1 MRPGANRVG
10 KRSAKSLVTSVGPEA
25 DLEDLFSIF
34 PRAERCASYGAD
46 YLDQLADKHISL
58 VWRERDIVWIEYLAF
73 EYKAMIR
80 PINKG
85 G

>member
-1 MRPGANRVG
+1 MRVLQP
-10 KRSAKSLVTSVGPEA
+10 
-25 DLEDLFSIF
+25 F
-34 PRAERCASYGAD
+34 
-46 YLDQLADKHISL
+46 DQLADKHLSL
-58 VWRERDIVWIEYLAF
+58 VWRERDIVWIEYLTF